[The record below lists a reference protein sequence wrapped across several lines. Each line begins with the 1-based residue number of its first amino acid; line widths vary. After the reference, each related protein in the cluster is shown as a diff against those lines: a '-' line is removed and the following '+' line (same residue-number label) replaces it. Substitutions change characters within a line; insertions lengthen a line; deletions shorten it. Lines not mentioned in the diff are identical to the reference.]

1 MAQRSHRSARLEK
14 GLPGLAVSSL
24 GSTGRSWW
32 IACAAA
38 AALLAPVTWVHAAP
52 IAPKTAA
59 VSQHPGGAATPAG
72 APRPVAA
79 AGAGDAGAPPFSPF
93 RFAAGNGPVR
103 IKADSLSVD
112 YKAKSVLFS
121 GNVQATQSGATLTS
135 STLRVFYADKFSGID
150 RIVAEGDVRVRQ
162 GGRWATGQHAVLD
175 EIHHTL
181 EMTGQPVLH
190 DGPNQVAGSRIIVY
204 LDSQKSLVEGA
215 SAVIFPRTTDEQ
227 QVGGP

>member
-1 MAQRSHRSARLEK
+1 M
-14 GLPGLAVSSL
+14 
-24 GSTGRSWW
+24 
-32 IACAAA
+32 
-38 AALLAPVTWVHAAP
+38 WVHAAQVVP
-52 IAPKTAA
+52 AATKMAA
-59 VSQHPGGAATPAG
+59 VSQHPGGVAPPVG
-72 APRPVAA
+72 APRPAA
-79 AGAGDAGAPPFSPF
+79 AGDAAAPPFSPF

-135 STLRVFYADKFSGID
+135 QTLRVFYADKFTGID

-162 GGRWATGQHAVLD
+162 GGRWATGQRAVLD

-215 SAVIFPRTTDEQ
+215 NAVIFPRATDAQ
-227 QVGGP
+227 QAGGP